1 MEIDGAEAL
10 PSRPKHP
17 RAPEEPGIETESPS
31 KRQASKTSAVIPA
44 PVVFPWR
51 TCHDEDDVNRLKIKE
66 KAVQRAEEECRRIRG
81 ILDHFL
87 KTNELDRMDA
97 IIMGKQMIEHW
108 ITEHDRIRRKHQN
121 LRILVGVE
129 GPTGAGKSSFLGSL
143 LGISELFPSG
153 QEAAATA
160 VVGKVSWNWV
170 DAPGFEF
177 RAKVIFR
184 NKADV
189 ERDLENLLQDLN
201 QLSSL
206 LVENAENAKNQGGL
220 AKDQAD
226 SISVIRSSI
235 EHQLPKVNAVWGFEE
250 AALAELA
257 RPCPEESSYSQM
269 VQNILNT
276 NPKAL
281 HFLNSGIERFNAS
294 KSKDLADAIKP
305 FLDSTPGKHGGF
317 NQFSAWPLVKE
328 VRIYTKADILKT
340 GITLVDLPGC
350 GDVVESRSEV
360 AGQFSNRLDVRLVVS
375 PIIRATDEKQ
385 GQALMRNGFDEAQ
398 MKISG
403 KLNGHGF
410 CVIMSKMDEMK
421 VDTYISQCPDL
432 HRNQEVI
439 QKLNELANLKQE
451 KDSLKPMH
459 TVLKE
464 NKKTAEKQRGK
475 AQKAYDKAIRKHEK
489 KLKKNPNGS
498 GEHLSALR
506 IERDQLAQAFERAD
520 NQLKQHEARK
530 TKISKDMSSISDWLH
545 HRSVQTR
552 NARVIQRIRA
562 DFARRQR
569 NMGRGGASRQHEH
582 QNEYQLPIL
591 PVSTHAFWQLHS
603 GDTHMAGFPSLNF
616 TGVPFA
622 GQWLHRATLSKREKH
637 LDEVLEEYQNLFTMM
652 QIYSSPNGLD
662 GKFNFTREQV
672 EEVLAE
678 THKLYTQKLGA
689 TLRESC
695 AAIQRLNPLELKDE
709 AKQRFLDEAL
719 RIVQKWSYKF
729 PDDEH
734 NIERMHWCTYM
745 ANLNRDG
752 LKFSSYATGVTYT
765 WMEHLVE
772 PIMKSIS
779 NDWDDKINKRLPTIK
794 SPMILGYSQVF
805 TQYLNELNRLIS
817 DKVPSLAVSF
827 SNVRPILENSQRATE
842 LKVRDAL
849 SELSNNIAH
858 VASVADVHMAVQ
870 WRTTFR
876 AALLDTGIGSYQRR
890 QDIIEK
896 KIKRDVKAI
905 CQKTIKRLET
915 GVEEQKA
922 LVPKQMS
929 KIVTEEMLNVKQ
941 QMSFLVNNL
950 VENFEAS
957 PEKAEVKT
965 NLQQMIRHHVEAW
978 EAAWAQKGNYGEH
991 ILDLDLSIPTV
1002 MPEPVDEENAS
1013 SETSE
1018 TEDDSSSEDEIAAS
1032 DADSQYHI

>member
-1 MEIDGAEAL
+1 MEADDAGSL
-10 PSRPKHP
+10 PLRPKHP
-17 RAPEEPGIETESPS
+17 RAPEERGIDTESPS
-31 KRQASKTSAVIPA
+31 KRQASKVSAVARA

-51 TCHDEDDVNRLKIKE
+51 TCQDEDDVERLKMKE
-66 KAVQRAEEECRRIRG
+66 KAVQRAEEECKRVRG

-87 KTNELDRMDA
+87 KTTELDTMDA
-97 IIMGKQMIEHW
+97 IIMGKKIIEHW
-108 ITEHDRIRRKHQN
+108 MQEHDRIRRKHQN

-143 LGISELFPSG
+143 LRIPELFPSG

-160 VVGKVSWNWV
+160 VIGKVCWNWV
-170 DAPGFEF
+170 DVPGFEF

-189 ERDLENLLQDLN
+189 EGDLENLLQDLN
-201 QLSSL
+201 QLSIL
-206 LVENAENAKNQGGL
+206 LAKSAKNQGGL
-220 AKDQAD
+220 ASDQAD
-226 SISVIRSSI
+226 GISIIRSSI
-235 EHQLPKVNAVWGFEE
+235 DYQLPKVNAVWGFEE

-257 RPCPEESSYSQM
+257 RPCPEESSYAQM
-269 VQNILNT
+269 VQNILST

-294 KSKDLADAIKP
+294 SSKELSEAIKP
-305 FLDSTPGKHGGF
+305 FLDSTSGKHGGP

-350 GDVVESRSEV
+350 GDAVESRSEV
-360 AGQFSNRLDVRLVVS
+360 AEQFSHRLDVRLVVS
-375 PIIRATDEKQ
+375 PIIRAADEKQ

-403 KLNGHGF
+403 KLDGHGF
-410 CVIMSKMDEMK
+410 CVIMSKMDDMK
-421 VDTYISQCPDL
+421 VDAYISQCPDL
-432 HRNQEVI
+432 CRNQEVI
-439 QKLNELANLKQE
+439 QKLNQLANLKKE
-451 KDSLKPMH
+451 KDSLKPMY

-464 NKKTAEKQRGK
+464 NKKTAESQRKK

-489 KLKKNPNGS
+489 KLQTNPNES
-498 GEHLSALR
+498 GEHLSTLR
-506 IERDQLAQAFERAD
+506 MERDQLAQAFEQAD
-520 NQLKQHEARK
+520 NQLEQYEARK
-530 TKISKDMSSISDWLH
+530 SKVAAEMSYISDWLC
-545 HRSVQTR
+545 HRAVQTR

-562 DFARRQR
+562 DFSRRQR
-569 NMGRGGASRQHEH
+569 NMSHGGGSRRREDEK
-582 QNEYQLPIL
+582 EYQLPIL
-591 PVSTHAFWQLHS
+591 PVSTRAFWQLHNRDS
-603 GDTHMAGFPSLNF
+603 PMPGFPSLSF

-622 GQWLHRATLSKREKH
+622 EQWLHRATLSKREKH

-652 QIYSSPNGLD
+652 QIYSSPNGQD

-678 THKLYTQKLGA
+678 THDLYANKLGA
-689 TLRESC
+689 TLHESC
-695 AAIQRLNPLELKDE
+695 TAIQRLNPLELKDD
-709 AKQRFLDEAL
+709 ATQRFLAEAL
-719 RIVQKWSYKF
+719 RIVQKWSYKY

-734 NIERMHWCTYM
+734 SIDRMHWCTYM

-752 LKFSSYATGVTYT
+752 SRFSSYATGVTYT

-794 SPMILGYSQVF
+794 SPMILGYTQVF
-805 TQYLNELNRLIS
+805 TQYLNELNHLIS

-842 LKVRDAL
+842 VKIRDAL
-849 SELSNNIAH
+849 SELSDNIAH
-858 VASVADVHMAVQ
+858 VASVADVHMAAQ
-870 WRTTFR
+870 WKATFR
-876 AALLDTGIGSYQRR
+876 AALMDTGIGSYQRR
-890 QDIIEK
+890 QDILEK
-896 KIKRDVKAI
+896 KIKRDVGGI
-905 CQKTIKRLET
+905 CRKTIRRLEM
-915 GVEEQKA
+915 GVESQKA
-922 LVPKQMS
+922 LVPKQMI
-929 KIVTEEMLNVKQ
+929 KIATDEIVNVQQ

-957 PEKAEVKT
+957 PEKAEMKS
-965 NLQQMIRHHVEAW
+965 NLQHKIRHHVEAW
-978 EAAWAQKGNYGEH
+978 EAAWVEKGNYDEH

-1002 MPEPVDEENAS
+1002 VPEPVIEEDGA
-1013 SETSE
+1013 SE
-1018 TEDDSSSEDEIAAS
+1018 TEEESSSEDDLAATS
-1032 DADSQYHI
+1032 ADSQYHI